1 MGTRATSN
9 GNGSS
14 HSGGGDEGTLAE
26 LVDDIARLE
35 VAFAG
40 WEPEQRAGVAAYK
53 RAIEALHAEA
63 LRRLVRACKSEP
75 AALAALRTAAGDEV
89 VYAVMRQLGLLKP
102 SIDERI
108 AVALESVRPMLASHG
123 GDVELLRVAPPRV
136 ELRFLGAC
144 DGCASSGVTF
154 RAGVEEAVRDA
165 CPEITEVVEVRGTR
179 STALTASPPAAELIS
194 PFALVARRPARHGEP
209 T

>member
-1 MGTRATSN
+1 METRATSN
-9 GNGSS
+9 GNDSS
-14 HSGGGDEGTLAE
+14 HSGGDERTLAD
-26 LVDDIARLE
+26 LVADIARLE
-35 VAFAG
+35 GTFAG
-40 WEPEQRAGVAAYK
+40 WEPEQRASVAAYK

-102 SIDERI
+102 SLDERVG
-108 AVALESVRPMLASHG
+108 VALESVRPMLASHG

-179 STALTASPPAAELIS
+179 SAPVAASPAAGELVS
-194 PFALVARRPARHGEP
+194 PFALVARRSRRHGES

>member
-1 MGTRATSN
+1 MGTRATSNGN

-40 WEPEQRAGVAAYK
+40 WEPEQRADVAAYK

-63 LRRLVRACKSEP
+63 LRRLIRACKGEP

-102 SIDERI
+102 SLDERI
-108 AVALESVRPMLASHG
+108 EVALDGVRPMLASHG
-123 GDVELLRVAPPRV
+123 GDVELVRIEPPRI
-136 ELRFLGAC
+136 EIRFLGAC
-144 DGCASSGVTF
+144 DGCASSALTF
-154 RAGVEEAVRDA
+154 HAGVEQAVLDA
-165 CPEITEVVEVRGTR
+165 CPEITEVVELRTTHRASHPSAR
-179 STALTASPPAAELIS
+179 SLAVL
-194 PFALVARRPARHGEP
+194 R
-209 T
+209 